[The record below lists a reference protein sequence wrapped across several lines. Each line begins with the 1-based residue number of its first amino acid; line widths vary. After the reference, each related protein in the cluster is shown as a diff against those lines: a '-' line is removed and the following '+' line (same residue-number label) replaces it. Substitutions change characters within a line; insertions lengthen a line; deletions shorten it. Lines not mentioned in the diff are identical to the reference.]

1 MALSR
6 SSFAEMYLMPRKV
19 KPDMYKAEDFSI
31 EWSLSVGKGDGDA
44 TGEVSYKGKRLGVVK
59 ITISKFRIDR
69 LGYNKNDI
77 LAYATRVV
85 LGGINSGKPGKY
97 KELRDAIEA

>member
-44 TGEVSYKGKRLGVVK
+44 TGEVSYLSL
-59 ITISKFRIDR
+59 IHI
-69 LGYNKNDI
+69 
-77 LAYATRVV
+77 
-85 LGGINSGKPGKY
+85 
-97 KELRDAIEA
+97 

>member
-1 MALSR
+1 
-6 SSFAEMYLMPRKV
+6 MPRKV

-44 TGEVSYKGKRLGVVK
+44 TGAVSYKGKRLGVVK

-69 LGYNKNDI
+69 LGYNKDDI
-77 LAYATRVV
+77 LAYANRIAI
-85 LGGINSGKPGKY
+85 GGINSGKY

>member
-1 MALSR
+1 
-6 SSFAEMYLMPRKV
+6 MPRKV

-77 LAYATRVV
+77 LAYANRIAI
-85 LGGINSGKPGKY
+85 GGINSGKY